1 MVQEKPF
8 FSGFQV
14 LVYYL
19 VSGKNQETF
28 FQNNFPRQPICLE
41 YILAIL
47 EGKLQDKAYN
57 G

>member
-8 FSGFQV
+8 IIGFQV

-28 FQNNFPRQPICLE
+28 FRYNISLDNRRAWCT
-41 YILAIL
+41 YDILG
-47 EGKLQDKAYN
+47 GKLQDKA
-57 G
+57 

>member
-8 FSGFQV
+8 IIGFQI

-28 FQNNFPRQPICLE
+28 FRNNISLDSRHAWCTND
-41 YILAIL
+41 IL
-47 EGKLQDKAYN
+47 EGKQQDKA
-57 G
+57 

>member
-8 FSGFQV
+8 FIGFQV

-28 FQNNFPRQPICLE
+28 FQNNISPDSL
-41 YILAIL
+41 YAWST
-47 EGKLQDKAYN
+47 Y
-57 G
+57 

>member
-28 FQNNFPRQPICLE
+28 FRNNISLDCRHAWCTYDI
-41 YILAIL
+41 IGGI
-47 EGKLQDKAYN
+47 LQDKA
-57 G
+57 

>member
-8 FSGFQV
+8 IIGFQV

-28 FQNNFPRQPICLE
+28 FRNNISLDSRHAWCT
-41 YILAIL
+41 YDILG
-47 EGKLQDKAYN
+47 GKLQDKA
-57 G
+57 